1 MVLGGWKVTREIAFN
16 ISWKVMS
23 MDWTSVLGRESIV
36 QDSMGENTEAEMN
49 YPMTG
54 LTNWFLLTEA
64 VNK

>member
-1 MVLGGWKVTREIAFN
+1 M
-16 ISWKVMS
+16 SWKVMS

-54 LTNWFLLTEA
+54 LTNRFLLTEA